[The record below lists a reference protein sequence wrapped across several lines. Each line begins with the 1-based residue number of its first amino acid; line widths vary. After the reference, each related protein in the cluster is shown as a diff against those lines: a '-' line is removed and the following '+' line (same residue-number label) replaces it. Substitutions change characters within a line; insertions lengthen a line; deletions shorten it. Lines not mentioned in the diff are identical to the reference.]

1 MIRMPYRTCL
11 LAALSVL
18 NCVGAAAPSAT
29 PVKMEPAPGMKSGRA
44 LTTAPSPEDCAARN
58 DRSTCKKKDRNKV
71 GRACNGETPTKCT
84 KMCVYPANKRKS
96 LSAKCKE
103 ACCKMPP
110 PASPPP
116 PSPTPLPPCLA

>member
-44 LTTAPSPEDCAARN
+44 LTTAPSPEDCAALN
-58 DRSTCKKKDRNKV
+58 DRSTCKKT
-71 GRACNGETPTKCT
+71 AALAQ
-84 KMCVYPANKRKS
+84 PAAAAA
-96 LSAKCKE
+96 LAQ
-103 ACCKMPP
+103 
-110 PASPPP
+110 PAAAAG
-116 PSPTPLPPCLA
+116 LAQPAT